1 MEKETFEK
9 RNAHQME
16 DDRRPIGGIGA
27 WRRCGASGGKQKELC
42 PPDLALVEPFAE
54 DLVLNGL
61 KGREIAADW
70 RWEERGEQ
78 LYLFLGKDRLQRD
91 AACGGSIIGENTSL
105 RFRASSIPLS
115 SPRRTRTRAWSD
127 VLQGY
132 LLLGKGGIDP
142 HLV

>member
-1 MEKETFEK
+1 
-9 RNAHQME
+9 ME

-27 WRRCGASGGKQKELC
+27 WRRGGASGGKQKELC

-91 AACGGSIIGENTSL
+91 AACGGSIIGENTGL
-105 RFRASSIPLS
+105 RFHASSIPLS
-115 SPRRTRTRAWSD
+115 SNRRTRDENTERRTAGLSA
-127 VLQGY
+127 
-132 LLLGKGGIDP
+132 LGQRWR
-142 HLV
+142 